1 MNISNWFVVNRIEY
15 VITAVT
21 DDYMTGYELLDK
33 YLADVTI
40 PDNTTTWSKQLESL
54 KSEYMNNHEQ
64 IFIQSTLSEKQAEI
78 LVELIEINNINNL
91 FPHSYLKTI
100 MDYGEVSTKLPML
113 STKQGAE
120 VLLTYLTQY
129 INENFKG
136 GISLWEIT

>member
-1 MNISNWFVVNRIEY
+1 MKVSDWFVLNGIEY

-21 DDYMTGYELLDK
+21 EDYMTGYEKLET
-33 YLADVTI
+33 YLSDVTI
-40 PDNTTTWSKQLESL
+40 PNNTHTWREQLESL
-54 KSEYMNNHEQ
+54 LSEYKNNHEQ
-64 IFIQSTLSEKQAEI
+64 ISIQSTLSEKQVEV

-100 MDYGEVSTKLPML
+100 MDYGEVSTKLPSL

-120 VLLTYLTQY
+120 VILTYLTQY

-136 GISLWEIT
+136 GISL